1 MFYLG
6 WITLTVIGILASII
20 VFFWALRTGQFSDQ
34 GRARY
39 LPFRG
44 ERTLPVANNPGKTP
58 IEVYALLV
66 ALGIGLLGLG
76 VTVVMTLF
84 PVRG

>member
-44 ERTLPVANNPGKTP
+44 EQTLPVEKNAGSTS
-58 IEVYALLV
+58 IEVYALLAV
-66 ALGIGLLGLG
+66 LGIGLLGLG

-84 PVRG
+84 RVRG

>member
-44 ERTLPVANNPGKTP
+44 EQTLPVARNPGRTP

-66 ALGIGLLGLG
+66 VLGIGLLGLG

-84 PVRG
+84 RVRG

>member
-6 WITLTVIGILASII
+6 WITLTLIGILVSII

-44 ERTLPVANNPGKTP
+44 ERTLPVAKNAGKTSL
-58 IEVYALLV
+58 EVYALLAV
-66 ALGIGLLGLG
+66 LGIGVLGLG

-84 PVRG
+84 RVRG

>member
-44 ERTLPVANNPGKTP
+44 ERTLPVAKNPGKTS

-66 ALGIGLLGLG
+66 VLGVGLLGLG

-84 PVRG
+84 QVRG

>member
-6 WITLTVIGILASII
+6 WVTLTVIGILASII

-44 ERTLPVANNPGKTP
+44 EQTLPVVINPGKTS

-66 ALGIGLLGLG
+66 VLGIGLLGLG

-84 PVRG
+84 RVRG